1 MGLRQ
6 TYKEF
11 IDMTPE
17 IPPKNFT
24 PHLPEDYDARIS
36 GVLPYYSSFHQETI
50 NLVKSLPSSPKIWMD
65 TGCGTGSLINK
76 SIEEFLD
83 TKFLLLDPSESMLEQ
98 AKGKLSF
105 YPDGKV
111 EFLKASSTQEF
122 SQELEEKPDVI
133 TAIQC
138 HHYLSLEDRSRA
150 TRVCYNLLKE
160 GGIYITFENIRPL
173 TEEGVAVGKRYWGK
187 FQSLHGRKEKEIQ
200 THLERF
206 DTEYFPITVEEHL
219 KLLRDTG
226 FRTVELFWY
235 SYMQAGFYCIK

>member
-36 GVLPYYSSFHQETI
+36 SVLPYYSSFHQETI

-105 YPDGKV
+105 YPD
-111 EFLKASSTQEF
+111 
-122 SQELEEKPDVI
+122 
-133 TAIQC
+133 
-138 HHYLSLEDRSRA
+138 
-150 TRVCYNLLKE
+150 E
-160 GGIYITFENIRPL
+160 GGVP
-173 TEEGVAVGKRYWGK
+173 EG
-187 FQSLHGRKEKEIQ
+187 FLHPGIFSGTGRKAGRYHCHTMPPLSQ
-200 THLERF
+200 PGRP
-206 DTEYFPITVEEHL
+206 FPSHQSVL
-219 KLLRDTG
+219 
-226 FRTVELFWY
+226 
-235 SYMQAGFYCIK
+235 